1 MKAVIL
7 AGGEGTRL
15 RPLTSNQ
22 PKPMMPVAN
31 RPMMEHI
38 VRLLAEH
45 GFDEIV
51 VTVAFLANQI
61 RTYFGDG
68 AELGVEM
75 RYATEDTPLGTAG
88 SVRNAA
94 DELDDTFLVIA
105 GDVLTDVD
113 LSELVAAHKA
123 SGALGTIALK
133 RVEDPV
139 EFGIVITA
147 EDGRIERFLEKP
159 TWGQVFS
166 DTINTGIYVLEPRI
180 FDYIAPGEVVDFSSD
195 VFPTALE
202 KGELLR
208 GHVIEGYWEDVGTLD
223 AYLRGHQDILD
234 GLVRVEIEGFTIRE
248 NVWLGEGAEVDPD
261 ARVDGPAI
269 IGPNCRIE
277 AGAHVGDHTVLG
289 GDVVVKHDAQVVRS
303 VVHEHTYL
311 GTSTRIR
318 GAVIGRG
325 GDIRGH
331 ASIEPGA
338 VLGNDCF
345 VGDGAVVTSDVKVY
359 PFKSIEAGAVVTSSI
374 LWETRRARSVFGR
387 RGASGIANVEI
398 TAELATRLAQAYG
411 TSLKKGAVVTTSR
424 DTSRVARALKRSVIG
439 GLNLTGVNVEDV
451 ELATVPL
458 TRFQV
463 RNSQNAGGITVRLAA
478 GDSERV
484 EIRFFDSNGRDI
496 TELSQRKIERLLARE
511 EFRRAFA
518 GDIGDIVFPPRALE
532 FYTAALEDSVDAERL
547 QARAFKVVLD
557 YSFGAAS
564 LALPAVLAKVG
575 ADVLAVNPFA
585 ATRPNSLGV
594 DQREA
599 RVARIGTLVR
609 SSGSDLGML
618 IDPAGETCALV
629 DGSGRALDS
638 HQALGALLRL
648 IVEARP
654 GVRVALPVSASRVA
668 AEIVT
673 NGGGEIRWTKTS
685 GPSVMEAASR
695 RDVDIGVGADG
706 SVVWPDFMPAF
717 DATATLVHL
726 LDLLAATGRDLA
738 SVVDG
743 LPTVFTAER
752 SVTVEWARKGA
763 VMREMVEH
771 AKGRDVVLVDGV
783 KIDHGDSWVLVLPDP
798 DDPVVRVLAEAADAE
813 AAAELAEHY
822 ARRIRQD

>member
-1 MKAVIL
+1 M
-7 AGGEGTRL
+7 
-15 RPLTSNQ
+15 
-22 PKPMMPVAN
+22 
-31 RPMMEHI
+31 
-38 VRLLAEH
+38 
-45 GFDEIV
+45 
-51 VTVAFLANQI
+51 
-61 RTYFGDG
+61 
-68 AELGVEM
+68 
-75 RYATEDTPLGTAG
+75 
-88 SVRNAA
+88 
-94 DELDDTFLVIA
+94 
-105 GDVLTDVD
+105 
-113 LSELVAAHKA
+113 
-123 SGALGTIALK
+123 
-133 RVEDPV
+133 
-139 EFGIVITA
+139 
-147 EDGRIERFLEKP
+147 
-159 TWGQVFS
+159 
-166 DTINTGIYVLEPRI
+166 
-180 FDYIAPGEVVDFSSD
+180 
-195 VFPTALE
+195 
-202 KGELLR
+202 
-208 GHVIEGYWEDVGTLD
+208 
-223 AYLRGHQDILD
+223 
-234 GLVRVEIEGFTIRE
+234 
-248 NVWLGEGAEVDPD
+248 
-261 ARVDGPAI
+261 
-269 IGPNCRIE
+269 
-277 AGAHVGDHTVLG
+277 
-289 GDVVVKHDAQVVRS
+289 
-303 VVHEHTYL
+303 
-311 GTSTRIR
+311 
-318 GAVIGRG
+318 
-325 GDIRGH
+325 
-331 ASIEPGA
+331 
-338 VLGNDCF
+338 LGNDCF

-585 ATRPNSLGV
+585 ATRPSSLGL

-599 RVARIGTLVR
+599 RVAADRHARAVVGQRPRHAHRPGGGDVRARRRQRSRARRAPGARRAAPAR
-609 SSGSDLGML
+609 SSR
-618 IDPAGETCALV
+618 PA
-629 DGSGRALDS
+629 
-638 HQALGALLRL
+638 
-648 IVEARP
+648 
-654 GVRVALPVSASRVA
+654 PVSGSRCRCRPRRVA
-668 AEIVT
+668 ADIVT
-673 NGGGEIRWTKTS
+673 GGGGEIRWTKTS

-738 SVVDG
+738 VGRRRPAAGVH
-743 LPTVFTAER
+743 R
-752 SVTVEWARKGA
+752 GA
-763 VMREMVEH
+763 VGDGRVGAQGRGDARDGGTGQGPRRRARRRREDRPRRRLG
-771 AKGRDVVLVDGV
+771 AGAARSRRRRRARAGRGLRRRRA
-783 KIDHGDSWVLVLPDP
+783 P
-798 DDPVVRVLAEAADAE
+798 R
-813 AAAELAEHY
+813 ELADHY
-822 ARRIRQD
+822 ARRIAED

>member
-1 MKAVIL
+1 
-7 AGGEGTRL
+7 
-15 RPLTSNQ
+15 
-22 PKPMMPVAN
+22 
-31 RPMMEHI
+31 
-38 VRLLAEH
+38 
-45 GFDEIV
+45 
-51 VTVAFLANQI
+51 
-61 RTYFGDG
+61 
-68 AELGVEM
+68 M

-94 DELDDTFLVIA
+94 DELDDTFLVIS
-105 GDVLTDVD
+105 GDVLTDID
-113 LSELVAAHKA
+113 LSEFVAAHTA

-180 FDYIAPGEVVDFSSD
+180 FDFIPQGEVVDFSSD

-202 KGELLR
+202 KGEPLL
-208 GHVIEGYWEDVGTLD
+208 GHVVEGYWEDVGTLD
-223 AYLRGHQDILD
+223 AYLRAHQDILD
-234 GLVRVEIEGFTIRE
+234 GQVRVDIDGFTIRE

-325 GDIRGH
+325 CDLRSH
-331 ASIEPGA
+331 AAIEPGA

-345 VGDGAVVTSDVKVY
+345 VGEGAVVTSDVKVY

-585 ATRPNSLGV
+585 ATRPS
-594 DQREA
+594 
-599 RVARIGTLVR
+599 
-609 SSGSDLGML
+609 
-618 IDPAGETCALV
+618 
-629 DGSGRALDS
+629 
-638 HQALGALLRL
+638 ALGLDAARGARRADRHARA
-648 IVEARP
+648 VVGERPRHAHRP
-654 GVRVALPVSASRVA
+654 GGGDVHARRRHRPRARRAPGARRAPPPRRGGPARRPRSRCRSRRRASRPTSSRAVA
-668 AEIVT
+668 A
-673 NGGGEIRWTKTS
+673 RS
-685 GPSVMEAASR
+685 AGPR
-695 RDVDIGVGADG
+695 R
-706 SVVWPDFMPAF
+706 
-717 DATATLVHL
+717 
-726 LDLLAATGRDLA
+726 R
-738 SVVDG
+738 
-743 LPTVFTAER
+743 
-752 SVTVEWARKGA
+752 
-763 VMREMVEH
+763 
-771 AKGRDVVLVDGV
+771 
-783 KIDHGDSWVLVLPDP
+783 
-798 DDPVVRVLAEAADAE
+798 
-813 AAAELAEHY
+813 
-822 ARRIRQD
+822 ARR